1 MGRWRW
7 VEKEVYRR
15 AESLVLAYLGWG
27 DIRYFSKDVK
37 LLVGCLNLVFK
48 NESYVLNEFENFDS
62 VWIEVIGLYLGY

>member
-1 MGRWRW
+1 M
-7 VEKEVYRR
+7 
-15 AESLVLAYLGWG
+15 YLGWG